1 MLRLVVAIAVSA
13 LFVLSAPF
21 MGQLRAALR
30 NAFPGRFVAIVGAAI
45 LVALAAALL
54 SAVVR
59 IRARRVVRYGA
70 IVAALI
76 VAAAY
81 SWYSSTG
88 SPDADAVERVHF
100 IEYGVLT
107 FLFYRVWK
115 QACDLSSFVLPVL
128 AGVIVGTLDEWLQWF
143 IPVRVGEAR
152 DVMLNLVSILCGLTF
167 GAAVD
172 PPRSFTPTLLPGS
185 RRAVAHVSASAL
197 LVFAA
202 FASAV
207 HLGHLVTD
215 ERWGAFRSHYTPDE
229 LQVLSADRT
238 ERWRTNPPLVLKR
251 LSEEDQYMDEGL
263 WHIRRRN
270 AAWEAGD
277 FVAAWSENGILET
290 YFAPVLDT
298 RSYVTPQPSRWPMPQ
313 ARAAQEKSTSST
325 ARYVSSAEPY
335 PILAWSKVW
344 FWTIAIALALALFAV
359 GRRPTVE

>member
-1 MLRLVVAIAVSA
+1 MDGWEWGRRPSSWSSLSLFPTIFALLFLLGPRPVALLHSAVAMRRLVVAIAVSA

-152 DVMLNLVSILCGLTF
+152 DVMLNLVSILCGLT
-167 GAAVD
+167 
-172 PPRSFTPTLLPGS
+172 
-185 RRAVAHVSASAL
+185 
-197 LVFAA
+197 
-202 FASAV
+202 
-207 HLGHLVTD
+207 
-215 ERWGAFRSHYTPDE
+215 
-229 LQVLSADRT
+229 
-238 ERWRTNPPLVLKR
+238 
-251 LSEEDQYMDEGL
+251 
-263 WHIRRRN
+263 
-270 AAWEAGD
+270 
-277 FVAAWSENGILET
+277 
-290 YFAPVLDT
+290 
-298 RSYVTPQPSRWPMPQ
+298 
-313 ARAAQEKSTSST
+313 
-325 ARYVSSAEPY
+325 
-335 PILAWSKVW
+335 
-344 FWTIAIALALALFAV
+344 
-359 GRRPTVE
+359 